1 MMFLEGSSGGVWM
14 QSRWYGP
21 NKCSVCGC
29 WSSPRPSPLCSRSF
43 LLILVFPTLPSSTAW
58 SIYIT
63 DLFILFQDNFHHCS
77 KCIWKERPACHVA
90 ADIRKQGKKILHSLQ
105 MFFSLL
111 ACGAGAS
118 FNFNQMPDKGGVV
131 ENKWSFICGVSCKQE
146 STSQFP
152 FASCLCFLPA
162 LARESFPLSL
172 LWRHCLSSLFPSYSG
187 VAT

>member
-21 NKCSVCGC
+21 KPC
-29 WSSPRPSPLCSRSF
+29 WSSPRPSSALCSRSF
-43 LLILVFPTLPSSTAW
+43 LLILIFPALPSSTAW

-90 ADIRKQGKKILHSLQ
+90 ADIRKREKNTS
-105 MFFSLL
+105 FSANVFSLL
-111 ACGAGAS
+111 ACGAAAS

-131 ENKWSFICGVSCKQE
+131 ENKWSLICGVSCKQE

-152 FASCLCFLPA
+152 FASCCCFLPA
-162 LARESFPLSL
+162 LVRESFPLSL
-172 LWRHCLSSLFPSYSG
+172 LWRHCLSSLFPSYSA